1 MRETLVSGS
10 QEPGG
15 LSGKP
20 LRALATSFV
29 RHLYR
34 AVGGK
39 LPIIGVGG
47 IFTAEDAYE
56 KIKAGASAI
65 QIYTGFVYEG
75 PTVVKRIKQDLI
87 RLMERDGFKAISEA
101 VGSDN

>member
-1 MRETLVSGS
+1 
-10 QEPGG
+10 

-20 LRALATSFV
+20 LKALATSFV

-34 AVGGK
+34 AVGSR
-39 LPIIGVGG
+39 LAIIGVGG

-56 KIKAGASAI
+56 KIKAGASAV

-75 PTVVKRIKQDLI
+75 PAAVKRINQGLI
-87 RLMERDGFKAISEA
+87 RLMQRDGFKSIADA
-101 VGSDN
+101 VGCER